1 MFIKRV
7 VRVLLEWNFGIL
19 KIILVNQKIVIFKYI
34 VYVLINNVC
43 EDEREDFYFFLQVV
57 VNIFCYFF

>member
-19 KIILVNQKIVIFKYI
+19 KIILVNQKIIIFKYI
-34 VYVLINNVC
+34 VYVLINSVC